1 MLEADW
7 CVIRGTGGLTNCLR
21 ISSRFVM
28 NLRVRSVHVLSDI
41 VGAWYQGR
49 GRASSIPVLAPPQS
63 PEKYGK
69 GLRGTAFSDPFC
81 VAITGVGTLI
91 ITNTHTHYEL

>member
-1 MLEADW
+1 M
-7 CVIRGTGGLTNCLR
+7 R

-49 GRASSIPVLAPPQS
+49 GRASSIPALAPPQS

-69 GLRGTAFSDPFC
+69 GLRGTALSALTAFLRC
-81 VAITGVGTLI
+81 
-91 ITNTHTHYEL
+91 HYGCRHAHCHEYSYAL